1 MKIVTLSPK
10 KFDEFAKTHKY
21 RNYYQT
27 SNYGNLMIKF
37 GYNVHYLGILDESDT
52 LIGATIILYKEVFM
66 GNKIAYAP
74 RGILFDFENKE
85 QTLLL
90 SDKLKQLLGK
100 QGFML
105 LRMDPYIISTIR
117 DSKGN
122 IINFNNQANIIQAN
136 LESANFNYKGKT
148 LYFENEKPRWESL
161 VLLNKHTDILYK
173 ELDKR
178 TRHKIKKATISGVEI
193 IKDNDTDLN
202 KIYSF
207 IKNKNHKPLRYY
219 KELINNYNCDIYIA
233 KLNTET
239 FVINSRKLYE
249 NEMNRNDILAKKI
262 QSPNTKGVAKRTIL
276 NAKMES
282 DKLLNIY
289 KNNLVLATKLLKENP
304 SGLIVGGGIVLNYD
318 NAAYLIIEG
327 FDKTYSFLNSNYL
340 LKWQMIS
347 DYKQKNYKYLNLNA
361 VVGEFEKDN
370 QYKGLNEMKL
380 GYKSLITEYIG
391 EFDIILNNFT
401 YGIYKNFS
409 KNKK

>member
-10 KFDEFAKTHKY
+10 KFDEFATTHKY

-27 SNYGNLMIKF
+27 SNYGNLMINF
-37 GYNVHYLGILDESDT
+37 GYNVHYLGILNDSNA
-52 LIGATIILYKEVFM
+52 LIGATLIIYKDVFM

-74 RGILFDFENKE
+74 RGFLFDFEDKE

-117 DSKGN
+117 DQKGN
-122 IINFNNQANIIQAN
+122 IINFNNQTNIIQSN
-136 LESANFNYKGKT
+136 LESANFNYKGKS

-161 VLLNKHTDILYK
+161 ILLNKNTNILYK

-178 TRHKIKKATISGVEI
+178 IRHKIKKATISGIEI
-193 IKDNDTDLN
+193 IKDNNLD
-202 KIYSF
+202 KIYNF

-233 KLNTET
+233 NLNTET

-249 NEMNRNDILAKKI
+249 NEMNRNDVLAKKI
-262 QSPNTKGVAKRTIL
+262 QSTNTKGIAKRTIL
-276 NAKMES
+276 NSKMES

-289 KNNLVLATKLLKENP
+289 KNNLVQATKLLKENP
-304 SGLIVGGGIVLNYD
+304 KGLIVGGGIVLNYD

-327 FDKTYSFLNSNYL
+327 FDKNYSFLNSNYL
-340 LKWQMIS
+340 LKWQMIL
-347 DYKQKNYKYLNLNA
+347 DYKEKNYKYLNLNA

-370 QYKGLNEMKL
+370 KYKGLNESKL

-401 YGIYKNFS
+401 YSIYKNFR
-409 KNKK
+409 KDKK

>member
-1 MKIVTLSPK
+1 
-10 KFDEFAKTHKY
+10 
-21 RNYYQT
+21 
-27 SNYGNLMIKF
+27 
-37 GYNVHYLGILDESDT
+37 
-52 LIGATIILYKEVFM
+52 
-66 GNKIAYAP
+66 
-74 RGILFDFENKE
+74 
-85 QTLLL
+85 
-90 SDKLKQLLGK
+90 
-100 QGFML
+100 
-105 LRMDPYIISTIR
+105 
-117 DSKGN
+117 
-122 IINFNNQANIIQAN
+122 
-136 LESANFNYKGKT
+136 
-148 LYFENEKPRWESL
+148 
-161 VLLNKHTDILYK
+161 
-173 ELDKR
+173 
-178 TRHKIKKATISGVEI
+178 
-193 IKDNDTDLN
+193 
-202 KIYSF
+202 
-207 IKNKNHKPLRYY
+207 
-219 KELINNYNCDIYIA
+219 
-233 KLNTET
+233 
-239 FVINSRKLYE
+239 
-249 NEMNRNDILAKKI
+249 MNRNDILAKKI